1 MKTVLFVCSGNTCRS
16 PMAEAIFDELSDD
29 HPRLRNNV
37 KCASAGTMAFDG
49 DRMMDHA
56 LDALEKMGID
66 GSRHRSKRLN
76 ERLVDEADIIL
87 TMEAC
92 HMDELEALYPEA
104 MEKTHTL
111 KGYVAGVEGYPDDS
125 EDEYSVDDP
134 YRMPLDTYEEVACEI
149 REAIEAWLGILD
161 RQIEEEEG

>member
-1 MKTVLFVCSGNTCRS
+1 
-16 PMAEAIFDELSDD
+16 MAEAIFDELSDD

-87 TMEAC
+87 LAPVK
-92 HMDELEALYPEA
+92 ALR
-104 MEKTHTL
+104 L
-111 KGYVAGVEGYPDDS
+111 
-125 EDEYSVDDP
+125 
-134 YRMPLDTYEEVACEI
+134 L
-149 REAIEAWLGILD
+149 
-161 RQIEEEEG
+161 